1 MNLETRVRECIEKYR
16 MLSQDDG
23 VLVGVSGGPDSV
35 ALFNVLYKL
44 RSELDLR
51 LAVAHLIHGI
61 RGEEAR
67 EDAHFV
73 AQLAKEKDVPFY
85 LREVDLPTMRSEGE
99 ETNIEALGRRERY
112 EFFVSV
118 AGQCGFNRIATA
130 HTKDDQAET
139 MFMWLLRG
147 SGRRGLGG
155 IPPLREMTRRGTR
168 GSGAPLLVRPLIEA
182 SRREVMEYLSE
193 KELEYRTDPT
203 NLDCRSLRNWIR
215 HRLLFRLQER
225 IDERLV
231 DRMAHLAEIWREE
244 EKILEEMVGR
254 RLEDIVCDVSLMR
267 EKFLR
272 EGKGMQRRLIRTWLE
287 MHSGSLLGVGYED
300 VERALKFIAQGP
312 VQGRL
317 SLPRGWELSR
327 EYDRLWLGKN
337 SSSNEE
343 AASYSYLLPRGGKV
357 IIPEVRGEMQ
367 SSDILCP
374 DHAVRPESDLE
385 AVFDSGSLPETL
397 TVRNFRPGDR
407 FQPLGMKGHKKVKN
421 FFIEKKVPIPV
432 RRTLPMLLAGE
443 KILWIPPYGRSE
455 VAKTGSQTKGI
466 LTVRLT
472 LFNGLN
478 WNRA

>member
-1 MNLETRVRECIEKYR
+1 
-16 MLSQDDG
+16 
-23 VLVGVSGGPDSV
+23 
-35 ALFNVLYKL
+35 
-44 RSELDLR
+44 
-51 LAVAHLIHGI
+51 
-61 RGEEAR
+61 
-67 EDAHFV
+67 
-73 AQLAKEKDVPFY
+73 
-85 LREVDLPTMRSEGE
+85 
-99 ETNIEALGRRERY
+99 
-112 EFFVSV
+112 
-118 AGQCGFNRIATA
+118 
-130 HTKDDQAET
+130 
-139 MFMWLLRG
+139 MWLLRG

-337 SSSNEE
+337 SSSNAE